1 MKKTI
6 LMAAA
11 AMICVS
17 AMAQQRPPQAPM
29 PKYQFTTVDSVG
41 ITPVKNQKNAGTCWC
56 YSGIGLLESE
66 LLRTKKKVYDLS
78 EMYVVFNTYMDRAE
92 KAVRTSGDVSFSQGG
107 STYDVTYAIDHFG
120 LVPDVEMPAGVMYGE
135 TLSNHSELTAIGNP
149 MIEAMTKGRRAYQVS
164 PDGEPLWKKAVRAVH
179 EVYLG
184 KCPEKFTFE
193 GKEYTPIT
201 FAQSLGLKSDDFVS
215 LTSFT
220 HEPYSTGANKGKGFA
235 IEVQDNWRW
244 AHSINMELDDFC
256 AVFEAAIKAGYTI
269 NWASDV
275 SEVGFNRQ
283 GVGVYDVEEKAED
296 KISSDQLRLV
306 GGDAQA
312 AAAADKNKE
321 VLPKPQKVVTP
332 AERQQMYD
340 IHQTTDDH
348 GMLIFGIAKDQW
360 GNKYFMVKNSWGDA
374 SGNYK
379 GIYYVTPEFV
389 RAKTMNI
396 TVNKAAVPQAMR
408 AKYGI

>member
-1 MKKTI
+1 MKKSV
-6 LMAAA
+6 LLAAA
-11 AMICVS
+11 AMMSVS
-17 AMAQQRPPQAPM
+17 AMAQQRPQAPL
-29 PKYQFTTVDSVG
+29 PNYKFTTVDSVA

-56 YSGIGLLESE
+56 YSGMGMLEAE
-66 LLRTKKKVYDLS
+66 LLRTKGKVYDLS
-78 EMYVVFNTYMDRAE
+78 EMYVVFQTYMDRAE

-135 TLSNHSELTAIGNP
+135 TLSNHSELTALGNP
-149 MIEAMTKGRRAYQVS
+149 LIAAAVKARKPQVS

-193 GKEYTPIT
+193 GKEYTPKS
-201 FAQSLGLKSDDFVS
+201 FAQSLGLKSDDYVS
-215 LTSFT
+215 LTSFS

-244 AHSINMELDDFC
+244 AQSINMELDDFC
-256 AVFEAAIKAGYTI
+256 QVFDDAIKAGYTVL
-269 NWASDV
+269 WASDV
-275 SEVGFNRQ
+275 SEATFSRQ
-283 GVGVYDVEEKAED
+283 GVGSWDVEEKVED
-296 KISSDQLRLV
+296 NVSIDELRLV
-306 GGDAQA
+306 GGDTNKAVA
-312 AAAADKNKE
+312 VKANNKE
-321 VLPKPQKVVTP
+321 VLPKPQKKVTV
-332 AERQQMYD
+332 AERQAMYD
-340 IHQTTDDH
+340 TKSTTDDH

-360 GNKYFMVKNSWGDA
+360 GNKYYMVKNSWGE

-389 RAKTMNI
+389 RAKTMNV
-396 TVNKAAVPQAMR
+396 TVNKAAVSKNFR
-408 AKYGI
+408 DKYGF